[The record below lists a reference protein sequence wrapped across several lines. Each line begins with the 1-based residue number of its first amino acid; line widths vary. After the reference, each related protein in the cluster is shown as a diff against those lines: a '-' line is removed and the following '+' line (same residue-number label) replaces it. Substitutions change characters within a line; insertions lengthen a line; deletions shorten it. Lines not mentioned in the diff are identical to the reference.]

1 MPGQGPSTPR
11 HVPKP
16 WGSEEIWAETDAYI
30 GKILTIRQ
38 GHRLSLQ
45 HHAIKDETIRVVRG
59 ALDLTL
65 EDACGVLRTQ
75 RLGPGDVVRIHPL
88 RRHRMHAV
96 TDVEIYEVST
106 SHVDDVVRHED
117 DYGRV

>member
-45 HHAIKDETIRVVRG
+45 HHAIWR
-59 ALDLTL
+59 L
-65 EDACGVLRTQ
+65 VLSDW
-75 RLGPGDVVRIHPL
+75 LIW
-88 RRHRMHAV
+88 AV
-96 TDVEIYEVST
+96 LAT
-106 SHVDDVVRHED
+106 
-117 DYGRV
+117 